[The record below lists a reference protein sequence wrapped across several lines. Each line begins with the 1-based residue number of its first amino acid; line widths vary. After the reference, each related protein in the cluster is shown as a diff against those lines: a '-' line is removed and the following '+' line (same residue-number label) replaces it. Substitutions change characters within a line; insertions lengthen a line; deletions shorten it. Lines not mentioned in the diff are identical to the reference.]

1 MEELRGI
8 MTQIAFLA
16 RQQDELIVRIDEDIS
31 NTELHVNRAYSELLQ
46 YIPKVTAN
54 RWLYLKI
61 FAILVVFMVLFIV
74 FFV

>member
-1 MEELRGI
+1 
-8 MTQIAFLA
+8 
-16 RQQDELIVRIDEDIS
+16 VCVCVSIDDDIES
-31 NTELHVNRAYSELLQ
+31 VSRNVSGAYGELLK

-61 FAILVVFMVLFIV
+61 FGILVVFMVLFIV